1 VEERVTET
9 YTVNSS
15 NRDYYND
22 QLRVQRVVDGDQD
35 ILLVQ
40 RQATYVGRHHDE
52 GTQAPAVG
60 PGLNM
65 GAFQGYIYRT

>member
-22 QLRVQRVVDGDQD
+22 QLGVFNESWTATKTYSLCNGKRRTLGDTTTRV
-35 ILLVQ
+35 LK
-40 RQATYVGRHHDE
+40 RQQWDPV
-52 GTQAPAVG
+52 
-60 PGLNM
+60 
-65 GAFQGYIYRT
+65 